1 VKQGVATMNRRRFV
15 AISAAALG
23 AAIAG
28 LPYDA
33 RADLPPPTRWHG
45 VALGAEASITLRH
58 PQAERI
64 IESCVAEIE
73 RLENIFSLYRGGSAL
88 SRLNADGRLDAP
100 PFELLELLGQCGVLN
115 AATGGLFDPT
125 VQPLWAAYA
134 AAFAGGQEPGA
145 EALARAL
152 ERVGWPGVSAEP
164 GRIQFS
170 RPGMAL
176 TLNGIAQGYI
186 ADRVAALLRAEG
198 LTDVLVNTG
207 ELRALGGHPDG
218 GAWPVTFNDGS
229 GGPSGSM
236 DLRDAALASSAPLG
250 TAFDA
255 EGRVGH
261 IFDPRSG
268 RPAAPGWRL
277 VSVVARSAALADG
290 LSTAFCLMSREEIE
304 RTLAHFPDAWLAHL
318 A

>member
-1 VKQGVATMNRRRFV
+1 MRRKLSTITRRRFV

-28 LPYDA
+28 LPVADA
-33 RADLPPPTRWHG
+33 ATPPTRWRG

-58 PQAERI
+58 PEAERI
-64 IESCVAEIE
+64 IAACRAEIA
-73 RLENIFSLYRGGSAL
+73 RLERIFSLYDARSAL
-88 SRLNADGRLDAP
+88 SRLNARGRLDAP
-100 PFELLELLGQCGVLN
+100 PFELLELLGQCGAIH

-134 AAFAGGQEPGA
+134 EAFAGGRAPDVETIG
-145 EALARAL
+145 RAL
-152 ERVGWPGVSAEP
+152 ERVGWSGVAAEP
-164 GRIQFS
+164 GRIAFA

-176 TLNGIAQGYI
+176 TLNGIAQGYV

-207 ELRALGGHPDG
+207 EMRALGGHPDG
-218 GAWPVTFNDGS
+218 GAWPVSFDDGR
-229 GGPSGSM
+229 GRPAGSM
-236 DLRDAALASSAPLG
+236 ELRDAALASSAPLG

-261 IFDPRSG
+261 ILDPRSG
-268 RPAAPGWRL
+268 RPAASAWRL
-277 VSVVARSAALADG
+277 VSVTARTAALADG
-290 LSTAFCLMSREEIE
+290 LSTALCLMTRAEIDG
-304 RTLAHFPDAWLAHL
+304 TLAHFPDARLAYL

>member
-1 VKQGVATMNRRRFV
+1 MRRNLSTITRRRFV

-28 LPYDA
+28 LPVA
-33 RADLPPPTRWHG
+33 AAATPPTRWRG

-58 PQAERI
+58 PEAERI
-64 IESCVAEIE
+64 IAACRAEIA
-73 RLENIFSLYRGGSAL
+73 RLERIFSLYDARSAL
-88 SRLNADGRLDAP
+88 SRLNARGRLDAP
-100 PFELLELLGQCGVLN
+100 PFELLELLGQCGAIH

-134 AAFAGGQEPGA
+134 EAFAGGRAPDA
-145 EALARAL
+145 ETIGRAL
-152 ERVGWPGVSAEP
+152 ERVGWSGVAAEP
-164 GRIQFS
+164 GRIAFA

-176 TLNGIAQGYI
+176 TLNGIAQGYV

-207 ELRALGGHPDG
+207 EMRALGGHPDG
-218 GAWPVTFNDGS
+218 GAWPVSFDDGR
-229 GGPSGSM
+229 GRPAGSM
-236 DLRDAALASSAPLG
+236 ELRDAALASSAPLG

-261 IFDPRSG
+261 ILDPRSG
-268 RPAAPGWRL
+268 RPAASAWRL
-277 VSVVARSAALADG
+277 VSVTARTAALADG
-290 LSTAFCLMSREEIE
+290 LSTALCLMTRAEIDG
-304 RTLAHFPDAWLAHL
+304 TLAHFPDARLAYL

>member
-1 VKQGVATMNRRRFV
+1 MTQDSATITRRRFV
-15 AISAAALG
+15 AISATALG

-28 LPYDA
+28 LPTAA
-33 RADLPPPTRWHG
+33 RAVTPLTRWRG
-45 VALGAEASITLRH
+45 VALGAEASISLRH
-58 PQAERI
+58 PEAGRI
-64 IESCVAEIE
+64 ITACRAEIA
-73 RLENIFSLYRGGSAL
+73 RLERIFSLYDAESVL
-88 SRLNADGRLDAP
+88 TRLNADGRLDAP
-100 PFELLELLGQCGVLN
+100 PFELLELLGQCDVLN

-134 AAFAGGQEPGA
+134 EAFAGGRAPDA
-145 EALARAL
+145 DAIDRAL
-152 ERVGWPGVSAEP
+152 ERVGWSGVSAEA
-164 GRIQFS
+164 GQIAFA
-170 RPGMAL
+170 RPGMAI
-176 TLNGIAQGYI
+176 TLNGIAQGYV

-207 ELRALGGHPDG
+207 EMRALGGHPDG
-218 GAWPVTFNDGS
+218 GAWPVSFDDGS
-229 GGPSGSM
+229 GAPAGSI

-261 IFDPRSG
+261 ILDPRSG
-268 RPAAPGWRL
+268 KPAAPAWRL

-290 LSTAFCLMSREEIE
+290 LSTAFCLMSRAQIDG
-304 RTLAHFPDAWLAHL
+304 TLARYPDARLAYL

>member
-1 VKQGVATMNRRRFV
+1 MRRNLSTITRRRFV

-28 LPYDA
+28 LPVA
-33 RADLPPPTRWHG
+33 AAATPPTRWRG

-58 PQAERI
+58 PEAERI
-64 IESCVAEIE
+64 IAACRAEIA
-73 RLENIFSLYRGGSAL
+73 RLERIFSLYDARSAL
-88 SRLNADGRLDAP
+88 SRLNARGRLDAP
-100 PFELLELLGQCGVLN
+100 PFELLELLGQCGAIH

-134 AAFAGGQEPGA
+134 EAFAGGRAPGA
-145 EALARAL
+145 ETIGRAL
-152 ERVGWPGVSAEP
+152 ERVGWSGVAAEP
-164 GRIQFS
+164 GRIAFA

-176 TLNGIAQGYI
+176 TLNGIAQGYV

-207 ELRALGGHPDG
+207 EMRALGGHPDG
-218 GAWPVTFNDGS
+218 GAWPVSFDDGRS
-229 GGPSGSM
+229 RPAGSM
-236 DLRDAALASSAPLG
+236 ELRDAALASSAPLG

-261 IFDPRSG
+261 ILDPRSG
-268 RPAAPGWRL
+268 RPAASAWRL
-277 VSVVARSAALADG
+277 VSVTARTAALADG
-290 LSTAFCLMSREEIE
+290 LSTALCLMTRAEIDG
-304 RTLAHFPDAWLAHL
+304 TLAHFPDARLAYL